1 MVSRRGWAALA
12 VGAVL
17 LLPSCSGADTAT
29 TVASQTP
36 APGNPPVADGPAE
49 PGVAPALRVDPVG
62 RTIRV
67 GNNPEAVVVGT
78 NGTAAVGLK
87 DPDGIALVDV
97 AAGVVRQV
105 VPTDGGAPRH
115 LDLAA
120 PGGPVLAPLEQDD
133 TVLEVSLTDG
143 AVLRRTTEVGRNPH
157 NAVRTA
163 DGTVVVNNELGG
175 GVVFLREGAVVGQL
189 PAGPPQPGGLAAVG
203 GYAVVSDVRG
213 QGLWVYDA
221 AQKSLVAQ
229 TPLGNQLTHTIALA
243 APGQTQGTG
252 TAAGVV
258 AVADTVGEA
267 VYLVRVL
274 PPDERQNRP
283 DVQLQELARIPVPG
297 RPYGLAYDAARALLF
312 VTRTSDNQLAV
323 VDVSDPRAPR
333 NLGALPTVRQPN
345 SVAVDPASGDV
356 LVAGNADGLLQ
367 VIPQGQVPSR

>member
-1 MVSRRGWAALA
+1 MTQRGWVALA
-12 VGAVL
+12 LAGSL
-17 LLPSCSGADTAT
+17 LLPACTGSDTSSST
-29 TVASQTP
+29 ASQTP

-49 PGVAPALRVDPVG
+49 PGLAPAPSVAPVG
-62 RTIRV
+62 RTIAV
-67 GNNPEAVVVGT
+67 GNNPEAVVVGSD
-78 NGTAAVGLK
+78 GTAAVGLK
-87 DPDGIALVDV
+87 GPDGIALVDV
-97 AAGVVRQV
+97 AAGTVRQV

-120 PGGPVLAPLEQDD
+120 PGGPVLAPLEQND
-133 TVLEVSLTDG
+133 TVLEVSLADG

-175 GVVFLREGAVVGQL
+175 GVVFLREGAVVGEL

-221 AQKSLVAQ
+221 AQRTLVAQ
-229 TPLGNQLTHTIALA
+229 TPLGTQLTHTIALA

-252 TAAGVV
+252 SAAGVV

-267 VYLVRVL
+267 VYLVRVA
-274 PPDERQNRP
+274 PPDHRQGRP
-283 DVQLQELARIPVPG
+283 DVQLQVLARIAATG

-312 VTRTSDNQLAV
+312 ITRTADNQLAV
-323 VDVSDPRAPR
+323 VDVADPRAPR
-333 NLGALPTVRQPN
+333 TLGTLPTVRQPN
-345 SVAVDPASGDV
+345 SVAVDPASGEV
-356 LVAGNADGLLQ
+356 LVAGNTDGLLQ
-367 VIPQGQVPSR
+367 VIPQDQVPSR